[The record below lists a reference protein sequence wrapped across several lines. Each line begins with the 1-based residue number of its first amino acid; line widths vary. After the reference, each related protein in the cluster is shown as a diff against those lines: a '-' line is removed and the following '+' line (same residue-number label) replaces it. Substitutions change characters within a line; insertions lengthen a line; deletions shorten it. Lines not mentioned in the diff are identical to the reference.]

1 MKAVVLDLFG
11 TLFPLEPLGKHLEA
25 AGVSASALKLWF
37 ARILRDAWA
46 LEVAGQYR
54 PFREVAGGALEVLM
68 VEQGRHAGAE
78 EDGPSAR
85 RLRHVAALS
94 GRETFPGP
102 AASAGHQARE
112 PGERK
117 QAGGGQ
123 AVRERGP
130 VESRRAAAFHRRREA
145 LEAAAE
151 LVEQ

>member
-68 VEQGRHAGAE
+68 VEQ
-78 EDGPSAR
+78 AR
-85 RLRHVAALS
+85 RS
-94 GRETFPGP
+94 GRRWTKCSTPSP
-102 AASAGHQARE
+102 RC
-112 PGERK
+112 RLI
-117 QAGGGQ
+117 
-123 AVRERGP
+123 RT
-130 VESRRAAAFHRRREA
+130 
-145 LEAAAE
+145 
-151 LVEQ
+151 